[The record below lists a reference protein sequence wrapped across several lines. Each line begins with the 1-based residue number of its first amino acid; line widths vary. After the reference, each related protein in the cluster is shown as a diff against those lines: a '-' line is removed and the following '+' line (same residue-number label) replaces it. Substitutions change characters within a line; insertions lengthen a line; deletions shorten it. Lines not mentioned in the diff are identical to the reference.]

1 MAMGALLMRAGL
13 AFGRWR
19 AAHLARR
26 PYRMRPGRPIVSFTF
41 DDFPRSAW
49 TAGGPILARHGVRA
63 TYYTSLGLAGREG
76 VSGPHF
82 TPADL
87 RALAAAGHEV
97 GCHTHEHCPAWE
109 TPAEEFE
116 SSVAR
121 NAEELGGFL
130 PGARFRSHSYPVSP
144 PRTATKRRMGGRFAC
159 CRGGGQTHNVGMLDL
174 NCLRGFFLEQTRGD
188 PGPLAA
194 AIAASAEAAG
204 WLILVTHD
212 ISPRPSRHG
221 VTPSF
226 LEHALSLATAS
237 GAVILPVGA
246 AWDRIAA
253 R

>member
-1 MAMGALLMRAGL
+1 MAMGSLLKRAGL
-13 AFGRWR
+13 AFGRWN

-26 PYRMRPGRPIVSFTF
+26 PYRMRAGRPIVSFTF

-49 TAGGPILARHGVRA
+49 TAGGPILARHGARA
-63 TYYTSLGLAGREG
+63 TYYTALGLAGGDG

-82 TPADL
+82 TPEDL

-97 GCHTHEHCPAWE
+97 GCHTHAHCPAWE
-109 TPAEEFE
+109 TPAEKFE
-116 SSVAR
+116 ASVAR
-121 NAEELGGFL
+121 NAEQFGSFL
-130 PGARFRSHSYPVSP
+130 PGTRLRSLSYPVSP
-144 PRTATKRRMGGRFAC
+144 PRAATKLRMGKRFAC
-159 CRGGGQTHNVGMLDL
+159 CRGGGQTYNAGLIDL

-188 PGPLAA
+188 ARPLAA
-194 AIAASAEAAG
+194 AIAASAAEDG

-221 VTPSF
+221 VTPCF
-226 LEHALSLATAS
+226 LEHALNLAQAS
-237 GAVILPVGA
+237 GAVVLPVAA